1 MSTAYVLIQA
11 LPGAVD
17 SVVDEMSSFDQ
28 VEFVDPVAGPYDAIV
43 GVGGTVADVEPVRE
57 RLSQI
62 EDVTSALTCL
72 AGSGR

>member
-1 MSTAYVLIQA
+1 MATAYVLVQA

-17 SVVDEMSSFDQ
+17 SVVNEMSGFDQ

-62 EDVTSALTCL
+62 DDVTSALTCL
-72 AGSGR
+72 TGAGQ